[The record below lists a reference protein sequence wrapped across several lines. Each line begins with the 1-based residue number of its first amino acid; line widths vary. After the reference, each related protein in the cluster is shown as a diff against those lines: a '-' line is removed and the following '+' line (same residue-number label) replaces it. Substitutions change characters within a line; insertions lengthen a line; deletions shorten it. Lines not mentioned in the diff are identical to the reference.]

1 MFLFGLGDRN
11 RYIYVARYSSN
22 GKNMFI
28 FQDVIIAA
36 TKVAEN
42 KPPVSR
48 KSKLANVQNEL
59 GELSVSWAEEKA
71 RLEKIINS
79 EESGLD
85 LPSKVNR
92 KSSIYNG
99 SLFKVSKDV
108 ENLEE
113 SIKIVEY
120 LDEKLEKVENEFNL
134 DVTNLQE
141 DEGDFEVDILYNIN
155 NISIF
160 WNNK

>member
-1 MFLFGLGDRN
+1 MNLEL
-11 RYIYVARYSSN
+11 YIS
-22 GKNMFI
+22 
-28 FQDVIIAA
+28 
-36 TKVAEN
+36 
-42 KPPVSR
+42 
-48 KSKLANVQNEL
+48 LANVQNEL